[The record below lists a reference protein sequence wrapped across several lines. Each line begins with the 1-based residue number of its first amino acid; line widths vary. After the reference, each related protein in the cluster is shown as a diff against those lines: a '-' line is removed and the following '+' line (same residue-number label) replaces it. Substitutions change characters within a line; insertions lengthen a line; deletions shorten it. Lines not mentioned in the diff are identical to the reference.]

1 MDKVKEIYRKVMSI
15 LDKYVFR
22 YIYKFLKY
30 VLPDGIMSNP
40 DSVLVFKRLLLFGI
54 SLFVAQALFIIIIVF
69 IVVKTGGESFVL
81 PNVEG
86 RELVEAFNILDKE
99 DVNLSIRAHYFSNYP
114 LGTVVSQEPKAG
126 VKIKRGRT
134 VYLVLNLQEQATI
147 KMPNVVGLNYEEA
160 MNIINRDVVSKKST
174 VNILPKVELT
184 DDSYENDIVISQIPP
199 AGEVVGSNTEIILT
213 VNKK

>member
-15 LDKYVFR
+15 LDKYVFS

-40 DSVLVFKRLLLFGI
+40 DSVLVFKRLLLFGV

-199 AGEVVGSNTEIILT
+199 AGEVVSSNTEIILT

>member
-15 LDKYVFR
+15 LDKYVFS

-40 DSVLVFKRLLLFGI
+40 DSVLVFKRLLLFGV

-147 KMPNVVGLNYEEA
+147 KMPSVVGLNYEEA